1 MTAFFDY
8 PKSAAFGRVL
18 PKNKIYEH
26 AKASSKLK
34 NLFVRQVDQ
43 IVWKYKLAPE
53 TINLPAKKSVPEI
66 QIFNITLKTG
76 ELHEDVLRSID
87 KAIPFP
93 LIFELHH
100 NGKQKAIAAF
110 KRPSD
115 ADASKWVT
123 SDYFGTNWQP
133 EDTARISLPVTLDLG
148 ALYSTLLST
157 LMPHKGDKGE
167 DIEARVHRLD
177 LIRAKERELDKTASQ
192 LRKEKQFNRK
202 VGINAQIRTLK
213 QEIEQLTRPQAT
225 GEQ

>member
-53 TINLPAKKSVPEI
+53 TINLPAKKFVPEI
-66 QIFNITLKTG
+66 QIFNITLKTDD
-76 ELHEDVLRSID
+76 LHEDVLRSID

-115 ADASKWVT
+115 ADASKWVV
-123 SDYFGTNWQP
+123 SNYFGTNWQP
-133 EDTARISLPVTLDLG
+133 EDTPRISLPVTLDLG
-148 ALYSTLLST
+148 ALYGALLAT
-157 LMPHKGDKGE
+157 LMPHKGDDGE
-167 DIEARVHRLD
+167 DIEARVHRMD
-177 LIRAKERELDKTASQ
+177 LIRAKEHELEKTASK

-202 VGINAQIRTLK
+202 VGINAQIRALK
-213 QEIEQLTRPQAT
+213 LEIEQLNRPQAT